1 MFFVDMAG
9 IRLQKVIAQAGLA
22 SRRAAEEMIRQ
33 GRVQVNGDVVTE
45 LGIRV
50 DPDKDEISVDRQPI
64 AVIPKKVYLLF
75 YKPKNCVTTLKDPQG
90 RKTIMDFIS
99 DFRIRVFPVGR
110 LDYDAEGLMVLTN
123 DGVLGHRLQH
133 PRFGVPK
140 TYEVKVEGHP
150 DDKAL
155 HKLRSGIHLDE
166 GKTAPA
172 EVKVLRLLPKKAW
185 IEIVLHQGWYRQIK
199 RMCESVGH
207 SVLKI
212 KRTRYG
218 PLKVEQLKPGSYR
231 PLSKSE
237 IKELFR
243 MVQLDQE

>member
-1 MFFVDMAG
+1 MLFADMTG

-33 GRVQVNGDVVTE
+33 GRVEVNGNVVTE
-45 LGIRV
+45 LGVRV

-64 AVIPKKVYLLF
+64 AVVSQKVYLLF

-90 RKTIMDFIS
+90 RKTIMDFVLES
-99 DFRIRVFPVGR
+99 KIRVFPVGR

-133 PRFGVPK
+133 PSFGVPK
-140 TYEVKVEGHP
+140 TYEVKVEGQP
-150 DDKAL
+150 DDEAL
-155 HKLRSGIHLDE
+155 DRLRSGVLLEE

-172 EVKVLRLLPKKAW
+172 QVKVLRLLPKKAW
-185 IEIVLHQGWYRQIK
+185 LEIVLHQGWYRQIK
-199 RMCESVGH
+199 RMCEAVGH

-218 PLKVEQLKPGSYR
+218 PLEVDKLRPGSYR
-231 PLSKSE
+231 PLSRSE
-237 IKELFR
+237 IRALFR
-243 MVQLDQE
+243 MVQLDEE